1 MRKVAVKGTS
11 GSGKSTLGAEL
22 ARRLGVSYVE
32 LDALHHGPNWA
43 APTAD
48 EFRARI
54 SAVMADNPDGWVI
67 DGSYERKLGRL
78 VIDAADTIVWLDMPL
93 ALILRRLWRRTMY
106 RARHRVE
113 LWNGNRETFR
123 SAFLGGDSLFVW
135 AIRSHVRHHREWPR
149 TLGRHPGLVRLR
161 SPAEVRR
168 WLAQVPHSAN
178 ASASSS

>member
-11 GSGKSTLGAEL
+11 GSGKSTFGAEL

-43 APTAD
+43 EPTAD
-48 EFRARI
+48 EFRARV
-54 SAVMADNPDGWVI
+54 SAVMAAHPDGWVI
-67 DGSYERKLGRL
+67 DGSYERKLGRR
-78 VIDAADTIVWLDMPL
+78 VIDAADTVVWLDMPL
-93 ALILRRLWRRTMY
+93 GLILQRLLQRTLY
-106 RARHRVE
+106 RIRNRVE

-123 SAFLGGDSLFVW
+123 SVFLGRDSLFVW
-135 AIRSHVRHHREWPR
+135 AIRSHVRHRREWPR
-149 TLGRHPGLVRLR
+149 TLGSHPGLVRLR

-168 WLAQVPHSAN
+168 WLAQVPQSSK